1 MKKIIA
7 ILLALA
13 VVSMAFAQTVSISNT
28 LSTGPE
34 IEINGGANYWGFGNS
49 NFLRDEVN
57 GEAVTADGRAKVKGR
72 IRFDIQ
78 TLAPNE
84 TSILSFKPRWSW
96 NSNANANDGNRSCV
110 AAVLKPWDFL
120 EIGIGNLDEVGYARG
135 AGQNFDWSEWSTWYK
150 WGYNLIPGL
159 VGRWQRAND
168 LVYDGVHV
176 VYTGVSNLW
185 IGAGLSS
192 ARNEKNEQ
200 GFTERETMIKKGMFN
215 GLSIGAG
222 YNADLFSVGAVWK
235 GNFGTENGYLTSE
248 TSDKAFQDHTI
259 YASFTFKG
267 LQEAKIGTNIYV
279 GVGFYTAKASRLV
292 DWAGYV
298 NQNNTAL
305 NFTVDAAGNKH
316 LYNASVTS
324 FLFDV
329 GANFNF
335 RNGIS
340 DDVAVAVGY
349 YKIAGVTSKVLPFCV
364 RNTIKYSASSDATF
378 AFTLGYSQSGLA
390 EKKQVAA
397 TQNTN
402 TTPINIATN
411 GVFTPTTKGEAGYLI
426 FAYPS
431 FTWSMGAH
439 SFNMGVRTTVNGEIV
454 PHAKTGWEWAWTGLK
469 GDTAHVDFPIS
480 WTYTF

>member
-13 VVSMAFAQTVSISNT
+13 VVSMAFAQTVSISNK
-28 LSTGPE
+28 LSTDPE
-34 IEINGGANYWGFGNS
+34 IEINGGANYWGFANS

-78 TLAPNE
+78 TLQPAE

-96 NSNANANDGNRSCV
+96 NSQADANDGNRSCV

-135 AGQNFDWSEWSTWYK
+135 AGPNFDWSEWSTWYK
-150 WGYNLIPGL
+150 WGYNIIPGL
-159 VGRWQRAND
+159 VGRWQRASD
-168 LVYDGVHV
+168 LVYDGIHV
-176 VYTGVSNLW
+176 VYTGVPNLW

-200 GFTERETMIKKGMFN
+200 GFTERESMLKKGMFN

-222 YNADLFSVGAVWK
+222 YDADLFSVGAVWK
-235 GNFGTENGYLTSE
+235 GNFGYESAGHIANPVAENNDKGY
-248 TSDKAFQDHTI
+248 QDHTI

-267 LQEAKIGTNIYV
+267 LQEAKIGTNLYAA
-279 GVGFYTAKASRLV
+279 VGFYTAKASPLV
-292 DWAGYV
+292 NWAGYV
-298 NQNNTAL
+298 GGTQGNAL
-305 NFTVDAAGNKH
+305 KDANGN
-316 LYNASVTS
+316 LFNASVTS
-324 FLFDV
+324 FLFSV
-329 GANFNF
+329 GAGLNF

-340 DDVAVAVGY
+340 DDISVSVGY
-349 YKIAGVTSKVLPFCV
+349 YKIAGITSKVLPFNV

-378 AFTLGYSQSGLA
+378 AFTIGYSQSGLA
-390 EKKQVAA
+390 EKKAVAA
-397 TQNTN
+397 TTN
-402 TTPINIATN
+402 LNNQSIATN
-411 GVFTPTTKGEAGYLI
+411 GAITPSTKGEAGYLI
-426 FAYPS
+426 YAYPRFS
-431 FTWSMGAH
+431 WNMGAH
-439 SFNMGVRTTVNGEIV
+439 SFEMGVRTTVNGEIV
-454 PHAKTGWEWAWTGLK
+454 PHAKSGFEWGWTGLK